1 MRVTTTLR
9 PRTRGRASTRFR
21 AGLAAALL
29 AAGLCNTASA
39 EVVEL
44 KALEKRALERHF
56 SLRAASARERAAE
69 AGVRE
74 ARAGYM
80 PHVGVNVDSTLGPGR
95 NLITLR
101 DSTRSADYPDGKP
114 IATVQGVNVL
124 NAPGGSAL
132 RPQWRTTATLVV
144 GATLYDFGRT
154 GAAVAASRARH
165 AAAGSDAQLSR
176 AQVIAGVRQAYLT
189 WLSSH
194 ELHRLSA
201 SGSDDSARRTERVTA
216 LIEEGARPRGDFAP
230 VESDRLLAELEL
242 ERAIGELEGAR
253 ILLESTVGEPLP
265 ANAEP
270 DLSVLNVHEEANPK
284 ATTDPALQ
292 MLIHQRAALEATAR
306 VQRKAWAPILSANLS
321 AGMGAQKNL
330 AGSDLTPKY
339 FPSYV
344 VGLGVALPVWDGGG
358 SRASAAASEARADE
372 LRIRL
377 ESSEADRQ
385 QERARAR
392 LDAQH
397 AEKREATALKLV
409 EICKTRVA
417 DTEAGY
423 ELGAMQ
429 FDQVQQ
435 ARTMLRRAE
444 TEVVLARVARA
455 EAVLRF
461 AP

>member
-9 PRTRGRASTRFR
+9 SRWC
-21 AGLAAALL
+21 AGFAAALL
-29 AAGLCNTASA
+29 AASLCSTASA

-74 ARAGYM
+74 ARSGYM
-80 PHVGVNVDSTLGPGR
+80 PHVGVNVDSVLGPGR
-95 NLITLR
+95 KLITIR
-101 DSTRSADYPDGKP
+101 GIDRVSGKP
-114 IATVQGVNVL
+114 VDVTVQGVNAL
-124 NAPGGSAL
+124 DAPGGSPL
-132 RPQWRTTATLVV
+132 TPQWRTTASVV
-144 GATLYDFGRT
+144 MGTNLYDFGRT
-154 GAAVAASRARH
+154 GAAVAASRARY
-165 AAAGSDAQLSR
+165 ASAGADQELTR
-176 AQVIAGVRQAYLT
+176 AQVVSGVRQAYLT

-201 SGSDDSARRTERVTA
+201 SGSEDSARRTERVNA
-216 LIEEGARPRGDFAP
+216 LIQEGARPRGDFAP
-230 VESDRLLAELEL
+230 VESDRLLSELEL
-242 ERAIGELEGAR
+242 ERAVGELDGAR
-253 ILLESTVGEPLP
+253 MLLEATVGEPLP
-265 ANAEP
+265 LNAEP
-270 DLSVLNVHEEANPK
+270 DLHVLEVHPDTAAPVK
-284 ATTDPALQ
+284 VDPALQ
-292 MLIHQRAALEATAR
+292 MLVHQRAAMEATAR
-306 VQRKAWAPILSANLS
+306 LQRKAGAPIISANAS
-321 AGMGAQKNL
+321 AGIGVQRNFDDRSTHVL
-330 AGSDLTPKY
+330 
-339 FPSYV
+339 PSYA
-344 VGLGVALPVWDGGG
+344 VGLGLSLPIWDGGG

-377 ESSEADRQ
+377 EGAEVDRQ
-385 QERARAR
+385 HEKARAR

-397 AEKREATALKLV
+397 AEKREATATKLV

-429 FDQVQQ
+429 FEQVQQ

-444 TEVVLARVARA
+444 TEVVLAKVARA